1 MSQRRNVPLLTTF
14 DLHRQ
19 VSMLAPAMA
28 CCPALLTAAPPR
40 LPHCRRSWFASR
52 CRAAAPPFPQPL
64 AQFLQF
70 RTRMESILPAQH
82 EITVPMRGSRSPV
95 SALYRLGR
103 PS

>member
-1 MSQRRNVPLLTTF
+1 MRMSQRRNVPLLTTF

-28 CCPALLTAAPPR
+28 CCPAVLTAAPPR
-40 LPHCRRSWFASR
+40 L
-52 CRAAAPPFPQPL
+52 PFPQPL
-64 AQFLQF
+64 AQFLQL